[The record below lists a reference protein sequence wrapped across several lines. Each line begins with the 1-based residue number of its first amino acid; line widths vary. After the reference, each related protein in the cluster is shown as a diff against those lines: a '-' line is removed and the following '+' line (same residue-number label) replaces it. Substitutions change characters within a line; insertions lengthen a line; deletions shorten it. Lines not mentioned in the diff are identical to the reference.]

1 MHHNSYSMKSW
12 KTKNGYEIYLVLS
25 GRSNSYLISKENLNV
40 LVDTGNQSSYHRL
53 RKNIDSLELTHKKI
67 TLLILTHTH
76 YDHCQNAFAISE
88 DEDCKIL
95 MGEKE
100 AEFVKNGYSPLPAGT
115 FLITKFISDIG
126 NRIGKRRFGYKP
138 FMPDTLVGEEFD
150 WEQNGFEIKI
160 LGTNG
165 HSQGSI
171 IVIVD
176 NEIAIVGDE
185 MLGVYK
191 DSVFPPFA
199 DDIIRMINGW
209 GRLLNTRCEVFL
221 PGHGKEIKR
230 ELLRSEYLK
239 YARKHKIDKER
250 I

>member
-1 MHHNSYSMKSW
+1 MKSW

-40 LVDTGNQSSYHRL
+40 LVDTGNRSSYHSL
-53 RKNIDSLELTHKKI
+53 RKNIDSLGLIHKKI
-67 TLLILTHTH
+67 ALLILTHTH
-76 YDHCQNAFAISE
+76 YDHCQNAFAIRE

-100 AEFVKNGYSPLPAGT
+100 VGFVKNGYSPLPAGT

-138 FMPDTLVGEEFD
+138 FTPDTLVGEEFY
-150 WEQNGFEIKI
+150 WEQNDFEIKI

-165 HSQGSI
+165 HSEGSI
-171 IVIVD
+171 SVIVD

-191 DSVFPPFA
+191 GSVFPPFA
-199 DDIIRMINGW
+199 DDIIKMINGW
-209 GRLLNTRCEVFL
+209 GRLLKTGCDIFL

-230 ELLRSEYLK
+230 ELLHSEYLK
-239 YARKHKIDKER
+239 YARKHKID
-250 I
+250 